1 MQRPWSINLLSR
13 SGGIYLDIDFF
24 PCMCFNVLTV
34 GWGVCGAISLGSRR
48 DGKGY
53 THLQRC
59 ASALRVG
66 EEGGSVA
73 AVTADQPGM

>member
-1 MQRPWSINLLSR
+1 M
-13 SGGIYLDIDFF
+13 
-24 PCMCFNVLTV
+24 FNVLTV
-34 GWGVCGAISLGSRR
+34 GWGGVCGAISLGSRR

-59 ASALRVG
+59 ASAPRVG